1 MLLGRWRR
9 CIAEAAAR
17 SSAAPVATR
26 LRVITVAAAMPGLS
40 ITAIMG
46 IMGTTAALA
55 ITMAAAGAI
64 RIPATIQAGL
74 TDRIATI
81 HIRTTG
87 VIRIAAIRTTAEA
100 MAMTLEP
107 LQQSSAVW
115 VSLASIVVWL
125 ME

>member
-81 HIRTTG
+81 HIRTSG
-87 VIRIAAIRTTAEA
+87 GIPIAAIRTTAGGMGFSLGA
-100 MAMTLEP
+100 VEP
-107 LQQSSAVW
+107 SRARL
-115 VSLASIVVWL
+115 VSFASL
-125 ME
+125 